1 MARTI
6 ACLGNPVHR
15 CTVGTPAVHRQPR
28 RSYTLHRKGN
38 AVCPPFASL
47 RVLHLN
53 KCIRKEGEKEKKR
66 KEVLVS
72 ITARIICVRFLV
84 SMDEVR

>member
-1 MARTI
+1 
-6 ACLGNPVHR
+6 L
-15 CTVGTPAVHRQPR
+15 
-28 RSYTLHRKGN
+28 K
-38 AVCPPFASL
+38 
-47 RVLHLN
+47 
-53 KCIRKEGEKEKKR
+53 KCRRKEGKKKKRKKEKKR